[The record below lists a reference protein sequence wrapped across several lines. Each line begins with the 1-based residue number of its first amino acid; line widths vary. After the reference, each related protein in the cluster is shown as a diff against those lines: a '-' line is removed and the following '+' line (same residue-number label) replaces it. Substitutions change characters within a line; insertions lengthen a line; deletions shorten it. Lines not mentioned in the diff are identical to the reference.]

1 MKNPNLLIISLI
13 FILLSCSKEDEI
25 SQSPENQGY
34 NMLLIGNSFFKP
46 YANNLN
52 EVALDAGFEDH
63 NSTLVFRGGD
73 NGRPIN
79 FWNDSD
85 SDAHQVIKATLDQGN
100 IDYFGMTAGYD
111 LDNTD
116 DPFEGQREWIN
127 YALQNNPNI
136 KIFIAIP
143 VIDYPAYWDERAEE
157 FGFNT
162 IDELY
167 DYFVNVLVNQ
177 TMINQLRTEFPS
189 TSIFSIPTGWATIK
203 LAQIN
208 QDNLLL
214 DTISMFGPKPTSIF
228 TDQKGHQ
235 GQIAIEAG
243 TLVWLNSI
251 YNVDLTTNTYETG
264 FNTDLH
270 EIAKQVTDSHDP
282 NYKQ

>member
-1 MKNPNLLIISLI
+1 
-13 FILLSCSKEDEI
+13 
-25 SQSPENQGY
+25 
-34 NMLLIGNSFFKP
+34 
-46 YANNLN
+46 
-52 EVALDAGFEDH
+52 
-63 NSTLVFRGGD
+63 
-73 NGRPIN
+73 
-79 FWNDSD
+79 
-85 SDAHQVIKATLDQGN
+85 
-100 IDYFGMTAGYD
+100 MTAGYD

-143 VIDYPAYWDERAEE
+143 VIDYPAYWNERAEE

-162 IDELY
+162 IDEFY

-189 TSIFSIPTGWATIK
+189 TSIFTIPTGWSTIK
-203 LAQIN
+203 LAQMYEE
-208 QDNLLL
+208 NLLL
-214 DTISMFGPKPTSIF
+214 DTITVFGPKPTSLF

-235 GQIAIEAG
+235 GQIGIEAG
-243 TLVWLNSI
+243 TLVWLQSI
-251 YNVDLTTNTYETG
+251 YNIDLGTNTYETG

>member
-1 MKNPNLLIISLI
+1 
-13 FILLSCSKEDEI
+13 
-25 SQSPENQGY
+25 
-34 NMLLIGNSFFKP
+34 MLLIGNSFFKP

-52 EVALDAGFEDH
+52 EVALDAGFEEH
-63 NSTLVFRGGD
+63 NATLVFRGGD

-79 FWNDSD
+79 FLNDSD
-85 SDAHQVIKATLDQGN
+85 SNAHQEIKTTLDQGN

-136 KIFIAIP
+136 KIFIATP
-143 VIDYPAYWDERAEE
+143 VVDYPAYWDERAEE
-157 FGFNT
+157 FGYDT
-162 IDELY
+162 IEELY
-167 DYFVNVLVNQ
+167 DYFVNILVNQ

-189 TSIFSIPTGWATIK
+189 TTIFTIPTGWSTIK
-203 LAQIN
+203 LAKMN
-208 QDNLLL
+208 LDNELL
-214 DTISMFGPKPTSIF
+214 DTITIFGPKPTSLF

-251 YNVDLTTNTYETG
+251 YNIDLTTNTYETG

-270 EIAKQVTDSHDP
+270 DIAKQVTDNHDS